1 MTHYNKLIREVKDFY
16 IGSNIVIS
24 TKPDYEVVCKS
35 ILEKYPRLNERITQ
49 YCKIENAAP
58 KKGTVKRLQPHVFY
72 FNS

>member
-1 MTHYNKLIREVKDFY
+1 MAHYNKLIREIKDFY
-16 IGSNIVIS
+16 IGSKIALT

-35 ILEKYPRLNERITQ
+35 LLDKYPKLNEKIAH

-72 FNS
+72 F